1 LVNSCIYLLEDLG
14 KAAALSGGTPTGH
27 SANGASSIL
36 LVVSRPAN
44 GANMRIEGHSLSQ
57 LQQADI
63 VLNSPGIVL
72 LMQLDSLDSNINLEA
87 SFVVIHTDVR
97 TMLQYSIL

>member
-14 KAAALSGGTPTGH
+14 EAAALSGGAPTSD
-27 SANGASSIL
+27 SANGASIIL
-36 LVVSRPAN
+36 LMVSRPAN
-44 GANMRIEGHSLSQ
+44 GANMLVEGHSLSQ

-63 VLNSPGIVL
+63 ILNSPGVIL

-87 SFVVIHTDVR
+87 SYMVINID
-97 TMLQYSIL
+97 I